1 MEILA
6 GSMSA
11 DAGRREIWRPN
22 AFLED
27 RAIAKPAR
35 LTMTRPDEL
44 VVEGWLLDPP
54 GRDPLATDGVPMVV
68 EIHGGPSAMWGP
80 GERTM
85 WHEFQWLAGLGYAV
99 TYANPRGSGGYGTA
113 FKPRT
118 ETVRSSGDVL
128 AICDAALEKSWI
140 DRDRLFLT
148 GGSYG
153 GYLTAW
159 TVTQDPSSK
168 PPSHSGGV

>member
-1 MEILA
+1 MVSEREGMPVGVHAFDVLATEGGSVLIWSRPHGAILA
-6 GSMSA
+6 GSMSLMLRA
-11 DAGRREIWRPN
+11 CERSWRPN

-27 RAIAKPAR
+27 RAIAKPER

-99 TYANPRGSGGYGTA
+99 TANPVVRAGMAAFQAANQKNLGSGQ
-113 FKPRT
+113 R
-118 ETVRSSGDVL
+118 
-128 AICDAALEKSWI
+128 
-140 DRDRLFLT
+140 
-148 GGSYG
+148 
-153 GYLTAW
+153 
-159 TVTQDPSSK
+159 
-168 PPSHSGGV
+168 